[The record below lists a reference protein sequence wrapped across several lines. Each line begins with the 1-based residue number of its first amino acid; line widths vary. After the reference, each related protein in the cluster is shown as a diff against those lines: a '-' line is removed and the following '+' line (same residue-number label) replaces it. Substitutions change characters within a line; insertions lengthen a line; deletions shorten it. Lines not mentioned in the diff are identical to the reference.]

1 MAAQRLERS
10 PRAFTRTAVCVVCD
24 AVYAPSPLYEY
35 LLQAPSVALESAF
48 MSMCRFCFRCRRPAC
63 PGCWDDVHAVC
74 GACSSEAGL
83 PFRSYSPPLNGSL
96 PQAPSRQPPP
106 AQTESTAAPLF
117 CVQSG
122 RFHEPAPHAVVRATP
137 GTRKSNAL
145 AMIDEVPTQVPGARK
160 LTKVAHPVSPF
171 DIDAVE
177 TRPESPKRVIVW
189 GEQVLTFLTFIVVLT
204 ITLLILLA
212 VLSDKANAMI
222 ASTLHVDIRADIEAL
237 WRLIG
242 HH

>member
-10 PRAFTRTAVCVVCD
+10 PHSFSRTAVCVVCD

-63 PGCWDDVHAVC
+63 PSCWDDVHGVC
-74 GACSSEAGL
+74 GTCSSETGL
-83 PFRSYSPPLNGSL
+83 PFRLNSPPLNDSL

-106 AQTESTAAPLF
+106 ARTESTADPLF
-117 CVQSG
+117 CVQPG
-122 RFHEPAPHAVVRATP
+122 RFHEPAPYSVV
-137 GTRKSNAL
+137 RKSNAL
-145 AMIDEVPTQVPGARK
+145 AMIDEVSTQVPVARK
-160 LTKVAHPVSPF
+160 LAKVAHPASPF

-189 GEQVLTFLTFIVVLT
+189 GEQVLTFFTFIVVLT

-222 ASTLHVDIRADIEAL
+222 ASTLHVDIRAEIEYL